1 MADWQAISSDSERL
15 IGVLGDVLA
24 GVREALGLS
33 EAECSDGTSDPIEK
47 VYERRAA
54 PCFRHWRPAEAWS
67 SCPRNDAISA
77 HHGNNHAP
85 LMERFHRSARPALFN
100 GPGCRR

>member
-1 MADWQAISSDSERL
+1 MSSSATDSERL

-33 EAECSDGTSDPIEK
+33 EAERSEGTSDPIEK
-47 VYERRAA
+47 VYERTGRAVVQA
-54 PCFRHWRPAEAWS
+54 LAAGGGLEQLSADR
-67 SCPRNDAISA
+67 AISA
-77 HHGNNHAP
+77 HHGSNHAP
-85 LMERFHRSARPALFN
+85 LMERFYRSARPTLFN